1 MGSDKNRQKRNTIIF
16 TRDLSQIRSVFRYK
30 MQNVLRGPDHI
41 DNTAYLIG
49 GLGDSQTEIAMVFN
63 RLVDPAA
70 IRQVTVNGI
79 SYTAE

>member
-1 MGSDKNRQKRNTIIF
+1 
-16 TRDLSQIRSVFRYK
+16 